1 MIAVQAGCVHFPATE
16 EPIGDDP
23 LRILLGVSTDSSD
36 ADSSDANTGAPLYSE
51 VPLSAPVP
59 PDLSTLQNFCNGAV
73 YAPNQTVCCDETT
86 GLWKPA
92 PVIRDG
98 RPSHSIDASCPQNT
112 GGSGGPGTGSGRV
125 LWRRR
130 GRMNA

>member
-1 MIAVQAGCVHFPATE
+1 MVAVQAGCLLYPKRE
-16 EPIGDDP
+16 ESSGDQLSGDED
-23 LRILLGVSTDSSD
+23 LRLLLGVPPDSSD
-36 ADSSDANTGAPLYSE
+36 VNTGPPLYSE
-51 VPLSAPVP
+51 VPLSMPVP
-59 PDLSTLQNFCNGAV
+59 PNLSTLQNFCNGAI

-98 RPSHSIDASCPQNT
+98 RPSHSIDASCPMNT
-112 GGSGGPGTGSGRV
+112 GGSGGPGAGSGSV

-130 GRMNA
+130 RMMNA

>member
-1 MIAVQAGCVHFPATE
+1 MQAGCVHFPA
-16 EPIGDDP
+16 PDDP
-23 LRILLGVSTDSSD
+23 VGDAPLRLLIEESTDSSD
-36 ADSSDANTGAPLYSE
+36 GNTGSSDVNTGPPLYPE
-51 VPLSAPVP
+51 VPLSVLVP

-98 RPSHSIDASCPQNT
+98 RPSHSIDASCPQMT
-112 GGSGGPGTGSGRV
+112 GGSGGPGAGSGRI
-125 LWRRR
+125 LWRRK
-130 GRMNA
+130 GMMKT